1 MSFFNKKEEVLDVQ
15 LTQLGK
21 YLLSKGTFKPMYYA
35 FSDDEVL
42 YSTKFAANGGGKQ
55 ELKKESSER
64 IQKNTQRLKALYN
77 WEGVET
83 KVLKL
88 NGHEI
93 RDKESSPS
101 WRVRKTGRIE
111 DIPFDRLYGKQLNE
125 DNMNPEERNI
135 VRNLLGHSTAGE
147 QHAPTWDIES
157 LLDGDM
163 TKFNISSSTANIGI
177 KRPVIDM
184 EVEYKLE
191 ANKFTILEGQLAKT
205 PNAFNTQTGLEE
217 VITFCDNYRLT
228 VDNDVIVLS
237 ITEENVD
244 YERKNFDL
252 ELFELENVFV
262 RTVRDPETGK
272 DVKIF
277 QDQLRR
283 IYFSEDLNTPNVND
297 PRYAEYY
304 FDFLTDRDM
313 ADLYG
318 IDIFGTQRQ
327 KLKDL
332 VKAAVSGQIERED
345 IDSSYQEGFEDFD
358 EIYDECDD
366 EGGY

>member
-21 YLLSKGTFKPMYYA
+21 YLLSKGTFKPMYYV
-35 FSDDEVL
+35 FSDDEIL
-42 YSTKFAANGGGKQ
+42 YSTKFAFGGGGKQ
-55 ELKKESSER
+55 ELKKEPSER
-64 IQKNTQRLKALYN
+64 IQKDTQRLKTLYN

-83 KVLKL
+83 RILKL

-93 RDKESSPS
+93 RDKESFPS
-101 WRVRKTGRIE
+101 YRARKTGR
-111 DIPFDRLYGKQLNE
+111 YGKQLNE
-125 DNMNPEERNI
+125 DNMNPEPRNI
-135 VRNLLGHSTAGE
+135 VRNFLGHSTPGE
-147 QHAPTWDIES
+147 QLAPTWDIES
-157 LLDGDM
+157 LLDGEM
-163 TKFNISSSTANIGI
+163 VKFNISSSTANIGI

-191 ANKFTILEGQLAKT
+191 ANKFTLLEGQVAKN
-205 PNAFNTQTGLEE
+205 PEAFNTQTGLEE
-217 VITFCDNYRLT
+217 VITFCDNYHLK
-228 VDNDVIVLS
+228 VDNDVIILS
-237 ITEENVD
+237 VTEENVD
-244 YERKNFDL
+244 YDRKNFEL
-252 ELFELENVFV
+252 ELFEIENVFV
-262 RTVRDPETGK
+262 RKVKDPSSGELVR
-272 DVKIF
+272 IF
-277 QDQLRR
+277 DEQLRR
-283 IYFSEDLNTPNVND
+283 LYFSENLNAPNVND
-297 PRYAEYY
+297 VRYAEYY

-332 VKAAVSGQIERED
+332 VKAAVSGQLAKED